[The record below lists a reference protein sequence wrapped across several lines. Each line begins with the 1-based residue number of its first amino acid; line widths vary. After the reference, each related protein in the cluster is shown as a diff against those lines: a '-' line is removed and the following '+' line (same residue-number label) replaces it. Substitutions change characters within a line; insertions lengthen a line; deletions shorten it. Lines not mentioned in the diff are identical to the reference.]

1 MSSCGGF
8 FYTEFQLSGSSLL
21 LLFFPPWPTV
31 KCASL
36 PPGISAVVSQ
46 TLCALDK
53 KLGNVVRATP
63 ATNSQGQICHPQVVG
78 LRKKSWWMG
87 RATYYW
93 SEMKED
99 LRSSRWVNDS
109 DIKKTKNKATES
121 VVKPRGASRRKLP
134 ANSCADGSETEHYVS
149 AGLFGAVW
157 QHSAVVL
164 PKALKGRPQINELAQ
179 PESFLVVKGTAQP
192 IIALLICEIQRLMEL
207 LFQPGEK
214 RNLV

>member
-1 MSSCGGF
+1 M
-8 FYTEFQLSGSSLL
+8 
-21 LLFFPPWPTV
+21 
-31 KCASL
+31 
-36 PPGISAVVSQ
+36 
-46 TLCALDK
+46 
-53 KLGNVVRATP
+53 RATP

-109 DIKKTKNKATES
+109 DIKKTKTKKKNRGNATES
-121 VVKPRGASRRKLP
+121 VVKPRDASRRKLP
-134 ANSCADGSETEHYVS
+134 ANSCADGTETEHYVS

-179 PESFLVVKGTAQP
+179 PESFLVVKGTARP
-192 IIALLICEIQRLMEL
+192 LIALLICEIRRLMEL
-207 LFQPGEK
+207 LFQPEK
-214 RNLV
+214 KNPGIKTHGIYTQALILAISCSCKGSKLLTSFPGNPSLPEHSHPV